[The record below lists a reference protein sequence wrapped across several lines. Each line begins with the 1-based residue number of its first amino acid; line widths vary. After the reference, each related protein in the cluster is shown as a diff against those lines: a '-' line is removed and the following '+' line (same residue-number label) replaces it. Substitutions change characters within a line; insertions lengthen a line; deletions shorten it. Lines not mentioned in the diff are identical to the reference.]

1 MMHLDARAPR
11 GEQPYGSMAYAWGN
25 NTTLI
30 ASMTDRERGDQ
41 RNDRPA

>member
-11 GEQPYGSMAYAWGN
+11 GEQPYGSMARTRGK

-30 ASMTDRERGDQ
+30 ASMTDRERSDQ
-41 RNDRPA
+41 RNH